1 MPESSNMMSTEQ
13 QQKIQNKNHIR
24 FNSNF
29 VKMKLNRYNGKVSMS
44 SKNTIEK
51 PNSMLVTANNTGS
64 EFNFRIN

>member
-1 MPESSNMMSTEQ
+1 
-13 QQKIQNKNHIR
+13 
-24 FNSNF
+24 
-29 VKMKLNRYNGKVSMS
+29 MKLNRYNGKVSMS